1 MSPSRQERR
10 ETILSQVYQNG
21 HVEVVP
27 LSVDLGVSEATVR
40 RDLRNLAD
48 EGLLELNH
56 GGASVS
62 RNSDF
67 SFLSKVTRNLET
79 KKVIGQLAAD
89 MVNDGEQ
96 IFIDSGT
103 TCFQM
108 AQFLRSKRSVSVI
121 VNSIRTAQE
130 LFTPGLNVLLLGGQY
145 RPDRMDAVGPMAAA
159 SLDQLRGYRAFFGSD
174 GLGMDFG
181 PTAKDIDS
189 ASIFGQAV
197 KNAKEAVLLVDHSK
211 FGDPGLYRI
220 VEWSYVTKVV
230 TDQHPAPEWSAFFD
244 RANIEVVC
252 PQKDKPGSQ
261 ATTELHENTK
271 SLGV

>member
-1 MSPSRQERR
+1 M
-10 ETILSQVYQNG
+10 
-21 HVEVVP
+21 
-27 LSVDLGVSEATVR
+27 SVDLGVSEATVR

-62 RNSDF
+62 RHSDY
-67 SFLSKVTRNLET
+67 SFLSKVNRNQET
-79 KKVIGQLAAD
+79 KRIIGQLAAE
-89 MVNDGEQ
+89 MVQDGEQ

-108 AQFLRSKRSVSVI
+108 AGFLRSKKSVSVI

-130 LFTPGLNVLLLGGQY
+130 LFTPGLNVVLLGGQY
-145 RPDRMDAVGPMAAA
+145 RPDRMDAVGPMAAT

-174 GLGMDFG
+174 GVGMDFG
-181 PTAKDIDS
+181 PAATDIES

-197 KNAKEAVLLVDHSK
+197 KNAKEAVLLIDHSK
-211 FGDPGLYRI
+211 FGDSALYRI

-230 TDQHPAPEWSAFFD
+230 TDQCPGLEWREFFKQE
-244 RANIEVVC
+244 NIEVVC
-252 PQKDKPGSQ
+252 PQVNKQSSQSNKTLQENIKP
-261 ATTELHENTK
+261 
-271 SLGV
+271 LGVQHA